1 MHRQHERVN
10 IPPEILRAAVKV
22 AETESIT
29 KAAQSLGLSQ
39 PAISAQLKRI
49 ESIVGG
55 RIFQRTGSG
64 SIPTELGKLVLTH
77 ARKILEGNE
86 QLLRLRGSAD
96 SRRTIRL
103 GISPQYVEMALLGRL
118 RKDLADATI
127 HAGPSTEIA
136 RGLLERHLDAGLL
149 LVSSDLLISPSIRI
163 VNQRHEELT
172 WVRSHKF
179 VVSPGS
185 PIPLAIGTG
194 QTTDEAMIRALQK
207 AGMAY
212 RIALTSA
219 DHHARMIAVES
230 GHALT
235 VLPKTIVPPGLVCA
249 RDYYLPPLEGA
260 KLLLCATEE
269 MDGQQ
274 CPILD
279 DLNQQFFQPPPAA
292 ELIAFAAPA
301 GRSGP

>member
-29 KAAQSLGLSQ
+29 KAAQLLGLSQ

-49 ESIVGG
+49 EAIVGG

-64 SIPTELGKLVLTH
+64 SVPTELGKLVLTH

-86 QLLRLRGSAD
+86 QLLRLRGFAD
-96 SRRTIRL
+96 ERRTLRL
-103 GISPQYVEMALLGRL
+103 GISTQYVEQALLGRMRRNL
-118 RKDLADATI
+118 PDATI
-127 HAGPSTEIA
+127 HAGPSAEIA
-136 RGLLERHLDAGLL
+136 KALLERHLDLGLL
-149 LVSSDLLISPSIRI
+149 LAASDLQISPTLHV
-163 VNQRHEELT
+163 VNQRHEELS
-172 WVRSHKF
+172 WVRSNKF
-179 VVSPGS
+179 VLSPGS

-194 QTTDEAMIRALQK
+194 QTTDDAMVRALQK
-207 AGMAY
+207 AGLAY
-212 RIALTSA
+212 RIALTSS

-235 VLPKTIVPPGLVCA
+235 VVPKTVVPPGLVCA

-260 KLLLCATEE
+260 KLFLCAT
-269 MDGQQ
+269 DALDARD

-279 DLNQQFFQPPPAA
+279 DLNQQFFKPAAA
-292 ELIAFAAPA
+292 ELIAFSTPA
-301 GRSGP
+301 VRAGP